1 MGHLT
6 SQSVLFNCLSL
17 SLFLSFPLFLHFSPP
32 FQVWFKN
39 RRAKF
44 RKQERLNQAKGSNSS
59 NSTSG
64 VQSPGGSSNGGHTQ
78 LETSSNGSLTSN
90 NNNNNNGTSNGN
102 THNPSNNNNNSNS
115 KTSLT
120 HGLNGTTSLELKP
133 IRSLTR
139 GHEFLG
145 VPSY

>member
-1 MGHLT
+1 MSHASFHQSMYAHLIMIH
-6 SQSVLFNCLSL
+6 CI
-17 SLFLSFPLFLHFSPP
+17 SFTK
-32 FQVWFKN
+32 QVWFQN

-78 LETSSNGSLTSN
+78 LETSSNGSLNGSN
-90 NNNNNNGTSNGN
+90 NNNNNGPSNGAQ
-102 THNPSNNNNNSNS
+102 HPSNNHNNNNSS
-115 KTSLT
+115 KSMN
-120 HGLNGTTSLELKP
+120 HALNVNTTLELKP

-139 GHEFLG
+139 HEFLG